1 MKYLLYVLLFLNTAW
16 IHAHSIDSLHFSNYS
31 IADGLADSTITDIA
45 QDDDNFLWLLTEE
58 GLYRF
63 DGQHFMSI
71 GSQFGIPENLVISSL
86 QSDSAG
92 NIWVLG
98 QKQVFLLEPGKQVF
112 RRFISFPEPK
122 KAYSLPFSNMFETS
136 TQTLLINLGNQLL
149 TIDIATLTADFV
161 DLELKTIT
169 TMSEYQG
176 NILLGCEEGLYY
188 FASKV
193 LSKQISQNTEIVP
206 LRVEK
211 SALNRNLDFTVTS
224 LAVLDEK
231 LYVGTQNNGVF
242 ELDKNLSQT
251 RFLNT
256 QSPSKLSS
264 NKVKDISVIDEQLWI
279 GYYSDGIDVI
289 VNEQVVK
296 RLKFDNS
303 DPHSIQSNTINII
316 FKSHNNDVW
325 IGTNRGGLAHYRD
338 YTKNIYHLKHSLKAT
353 SPISGNDV
361 TAIAVDKY
369 NRGWLAAYSDGIS
382 VYNPDIRKSILIN
395 PELAGI
401 KVIDMVI
408 DNQHAWVLNENGIS
422 KINVD
427 SLKVEKTF
435 TVNNSSLVANDTVK
449 WIELGNNK
457 ALISHQNYGISIF
470 DKSTQTFSNYQTTN
484 APLQTNNFF
493 TAYRQE
499 RFVWI
504 ASTMGIHAYDS
515 IKHAFTYYPYS
526 QGDVFNKVNHITENS
541 EGNLILST
549 NQGVYQFNPL
559 NKVTTNIGVPETI
572 QTTNIQATLVTG
584 DGTYWSTTKQ
594 GLFRYRLHLDKV
606 TWFTEEDGLQGNY
619 FNQGVA
625 YLNSRGAYVFSGLN
639 GISVLYPK
647 EYDKP
652 DANIVLSKL
661 FITFKDGTE
670 KTFIRNNFDNI
681 EFEKPINS
689 IEFTFGDTAF
699 INNTNTSISLDNNGA
714 INRLD
719 GFSITLTPKAG
730 LNTIAFFNDG
740 GYDNTFA
747 NGKTFTFTNPYPFY
761 SDTGFLIAVFLLVL
775 LLLSLVYK
783 LNTKS
788 IQGKKNALEEVV
800 KQRTAELHR
809 QNQLA
814 QEQANK
820 LSHTIKE
827 KNSIFETVSHE
838 LRTPLTLILGPINQL
853 SQSDVSPEELQQNL
867 KIVARNAKKLNFL
880 VNKIFELSLSTQ
892 LGYRG
897 KEDTFSDL
905 SFAINSQMETF
916 IPFAQNKNIT
926 LTGPQFE
933 TLEVKASLYEIQ
945 SIISNLLLNALQY
958 TPKNGRIDLSVEVDS
973 YLIKLHIRD
982 TGIGIEHANI
992 NKIFDRFYRSEQA
1005 QNMFKD
1011 GAGLGLFMVS
1021 EMLKKIDAD
1030 ISVVS
1035 SPGEGSCFTLSFPNL
1050 KKQHLIPITHDQ
1062 NDKPKVLVI
1071 DDNPEILTYIELV
1084 MKKSFQVTLLSSPT
1098 DAILT
1103 AQELDPDL
1111 IITDIMMPE
1120 IDGIT
1125 LTKNFKKEPLLSHI
1139 PIILL
1144 SAKTDHEDIVEGLKL
1159 ETADYIRKPF
1169 NNEELRLKALN
1180 IISSRKQRLA
1190 SKQKALS
1197 SPELVDE
1204 KEVETSDFISRLCD
1218 ILEENYMN
1226 ADYSVKELSECV
1238 GIGDRQLLRRLK
1250 SEIGLSPN
1258 EFLRNFRLR
1267 KAAILLKEDKSISYV
1282 AYDTGFTSP
1291 SYFSTCFKKLYGETP
1306 KQYVQK
1312 QSKAIN

>member
-16 IHAHSIDSLHFSNYS
+16 VNAHSIDSLHFSNYS

-45 QDDDNFLWLLTEE
+45 QDNDNFLWLLTEE

-71 GSQFGIPENLVISSL
+71 DSQFGIPENLVISSL

-98 QKQVFLLEPGKQVF
+98 QKQVFLLKPEQQTF
-112 RRFISFPEPK
+112 QRFISFPEPK
-122 KAYSLPFSNMFETS
+122 KAYSLPYSNIFETATNS
-136 TQTLLINLGNQLL
+136 VLISLGNQLL
-149 TIDIATLTADFV
+149 TIDIATLTPHFV
-161 DLELKTIT
+161 DIELKTIT
-169 TMSEYQG
+169 TISEYQG
-176 NILLGCEEGLYY
+176 KVFLGSKQGLYY
-188 FASKV
+188 FDTAV
-193 LSKQISQNTEIVP
+193 LSGQVPAFTDIVP
-206 LRVEK
+206 QQVKEADLG
-211 SALNRNLDFTVTS
+211 LNLDFTITS
-224 LAVLDEK
+224 LAVLNEK

-242 ELDKNLSQT
+242 ELDKSFTQT
-251 RFLNT
+251 QYLGT
-256 QSPSKLSS
+256 KSTSKLSS
-264 NKVKDISVIDEQLWI
+264 DKVKDITVIDQQLWI
-279 GYYSDGIDVI
+279 GYYSDGIDV
-289 VNEQVVK
+289 VADSKVVK
-296 RLKFDNS
+296 RFIFDNS
-303 DPHSIQSNTINII
+303 DPHSIQSNAINVI
-316 FKSHNNDVW
+316 FESHNYHVW

-369 NRGWLAAYSDGIS
+369 DRGWLAAYSDGIS
-382 VYNPDIRKSILIN
+382 VYNPDKRESVLIN

-408 DNQHAWVLNENGIS
+408 DEQHAWVLNETGIS
-422 KINVD
+422 KINID
-427 SLKVEKTF
+427 SLEVENTFKVS
-435 TVNNSSLVANDTVK
+435 NSTLVANDTVK
-449 WIELGNNK
+449 WVELGNDK
-457 ALISHQNYGISIF
+457 ALITHQNYGISIF
-470 DKSTQTFSNYQTTN
+470 DKNTQTFSNYQTTN
-484 APLQTNNFF
+484 SSLNTNNFF
-493 TAYRQE
+493 SAYRQE

-504 ASTMGIHAYDS
+504 ASSKGIHAYDS
-515 IKHAFTYYPYS
+515 VKEVFTNYPYS
-526 QGDVFNKVNHITENS
+526 QGEVFNKVNHITENAQ
-541 EGNLILST
+541 GNLVLST

-559 NKVTTNIGVPETI
+559 NKVTTNIGVPEAI
-572 QTTNIQATLVTG
+572 QTTNIQATLVTA
-584 DGTYWSTTKQ
+584 DGTFWSTTKQ
-594 GLFRYRLHLDKV
+594 GLMRYRLNLDKV
-606 TWFTEEDGLQGNY
+606 TWFTEGDGLQGNY

-625 YLNSRGAYVFSGLN
+625 YLNIRGSFVFTGLN
-639 GISVLYPK
+639 GISVLSPT

-652 DANIVLSKL
+652 DPNIILSKIL
-661 FITFKDGTE
+661 VTFKDGTE
-670 KTFIRNNFDNI
+670 ATFIRNNNNNI
-681 EFEKPINS
+681 EFEKSINS

-699 INNTNTSISLDNNGA
+699 INNTNTSIALNNNGA

-719 GFSITLTPKAG
+719 GFSLTLTPKAG

-740 GYDNTFA
+740 GYDNTLA
-747 NGKTFTFTNPYPFY
+747 NGNTLTFTNPYPFY
-761 SDTGFLIAVFLLVL
+761 SDTGFLIAVFLFVL
-775 LLLSLVYK
+775 LILSLVFK
-783 LNTKS
+783 LNTKT
-788 IQGKKNALEEVV
+788 IQSKKTELEQIVR
-800 KQRTAELHR
+800 QRTGELHK

-814 QEQANK
+814 QEQARK

-853 SQSDVSPEELQQNL
+853 SQADVSPEELQQNL

-897 KEDTFSDL
+897 KDDTFSDL
-905 SFAINSQMETF
+905 AFAINSQMETF

-926 LTGPQFE
+926 LTAPQFE

-982 TGIGIEHANI
+982 TGIGIENAII
-992 NKIFDRFYRSEQA
+992 NQIFDRFFRSEQA

-1021 EMLKKIDAD
+1021 EMLRKIDAD

-1050 KKQHLIPITHDQ
+1050 KKQHLIPITNNQ

-1084 MKKSFQVTLLSSPT
+1084 MKKSFQVTLLSSPA

-1103 AQELDPDL
+1103 AQELEPEL

-1180 IISSRKQRLA
+1180 IVSTRKQSLV

-1197 SPELVDE
+1197 SPELIDE
-1204 KEVETSDFISRLCD
+1204 KDVETSDFITRLCD

-1226 ADYSVKELSECV
+1226 PDYSVKELSDSV

-1267 KAAILLKEDKSISYV
+1267 KAAKMLKEDKSISFV

-1312 QSKAIN
+1312 QGVS